1 MRKLRIL
8 ILLAC
13 LVLLVGVKAMGFDLL
28 GKYSYDVDERIRFVV
43 DTYNNEF
50 GTCFFKIYQVETRN
64 DPLGFFFS
72 KTEFKKKL
80 LQSFT
85 SYLREWS
92 YNELPVGKLPVG
104 LYEAEVAFKGETKR
118 WKFSVTSIRGYYLIT
133 EKEALFV
140 FDKGEGYPLKGAR
153 LYLCNEDG
161 PVFLGESGND
171 GTLPIPIN
179 ALKEIRYRDRI
190 LVLGNGQVNVFSFS
204 AWLPR
209 TEEMRTGIRAFVLT
223 DRPVYKPG
231 DEIRLKIFLRK
242 ITEDSYTYA
251 RLKHVTV
258 SLFDPL
264 GNRVFQKHLP
274 NVEGSISLEVST
286 SPEWR
291 IGSYK
296 LVISGGNFQE
306 TEWINVLHYVKPAYS
321 GEVEVPEDIYAS
333 NLIFTVRASYHF
345 GAPVSGGWTKVNVFD
360 REEDELIFSGEGIL
374 SDEGEKTFVVQ
385 TKGIKSV
392 TEIDVEAYVWD
403 ESGVEVKAHGKTT
416 YHPTEYEIRIKMPE
430 SVDVGS
436 TVSCNLFGD
445 TARTLRYVVRKWGDI
460 IASGE
465 VMLREGKGTFDFT
478 VESPGLYDVEIW
490 DNDLIVAKK
499 RLYTSHWMRYSKK
512 TFSNILPEKN
522 VVRPGE
528 EIEFQFSGEGALYVD
543 VVAGSKV
550 EHVFLGSK
558 RNFKYKVPR
567 TCNKDS
573 LDVYA
578 TFVHDG
584 IDYDMLSI
592 NVIREKPVYS
602 LSIVPSKEV
611 YKPGEEARL
620 FIKNMSGDTVDM
632 ALSVVDKPIVELFG
646 ESWNN
651 LAESVYPEDPTFS
664 EYELTQRFWLER
676 YSERTTVYETALAT
690 TKEEALGIPE
700 APQSLRER
708 FEDVALWLPN
718 LKVDDSIVVTFKL
731 PDNLTTWYIRGTGMG
746 EASVTDG
753 STEIRVSKELT
764 LRAAPPEF
772 LVEGDKARLP
782 IMIRND
788 SPIVQSLEIL
798 LGVAGKTSERE
809 LLLKPSESV
818 TLPLEVE
825 ATTSGKLEIT
835 AWASSDSLFD
845 GEKREI
851 QVLDRYLQLSY
862 YDSGMGLGHP
872 VVSTYEYPAYSFD
885 HRVKISLIPDMAE
898 LLYEAIE
905 GLVTFPYGCTEQTMS
920 SFLPA
925 IAVRKLG
932 VLKSPLLEKIDEIT
946 RAGLNR
952 LYGYQHGDGGWGWWK
967 NDDSDIF
974 MTSYVLLGMKYLLD
988 EGVEIIP
995 DSLKRGLRWLAEN
1008 FDTSSDWKYW
1018 FAAYVLSFYTTLPED
1033 VASRPA
1039 QDAPSVVFKALT
1051 LGDHELIEEIKREYV
1066 TESGHLAWIESEDWF
1081 ANEVLL
1087 TSVFITAL
1095 EDNDPMLSKM
1105 LNYLLSKRRGISWQ
1119 STKDTAFVVLGL
1131 SRFIERS
1138 ERFVSLKVNG
1148 STVFAQ
1154 ELSHTLE
1161 LEMNAATKTTVEI
1174 TGDTDRLIYSI
1185 SYLYKSE
1192 YIPKELKSAGTV
1204 KALSRKIRRV
1214 VRFQYYKG
1222 GQSGEGIIL
1231 IPIRS
1236 EYSIKTIKQ
1245 LEEIPEVS
1253 NLKTN
1258 RDIWKLEENGTI
1270 YYRGWETGLMLEG
1283 SIIYK
1288 DETTAFATG
1297 SLYQKHSGRL
1307 LGEGVHQLEVRK
1319 LDPLKVG
1326 DILAHVITVHQDGG
1340 DYYVLEDPLPASAM
1354 SLEDFREPIIGI
1366 YDKFGWYEYE
1376 SWWTRREFRREKVV
1390 YFFRGWESENRYV
1403 HFYRLRFPGTFT
1415 VLPTRVWNMYD
1426 PASAGY
1432 SDTVVIQVQ
1441 P

>member
-1 MRKLRIL
+1 MRKLRIF
-8 ILLAC
+8 IFLAC
-13 LVLLVGVKAMGFDLL
+13 LVLLAEVKVMGFDLL
-28 GKYSYDVDERIRFVV
+28 GKYCYDVDERIRFVV
-43 DTYNNEF
+43 DTYDEF
-50 GTCFFKIYQVETRN
+50 GTCIFKIYQVEIRN
-64 DPLGFFFS
+64 DPLGFFFG
-72 KTEFKKKL
+72 KIEFKKKL
-80 LQSFT
+80 LRSFT
-85 SYLREWS
+85 SYLEEWS

-104 LYEAEVAFKGETKR
+104 LYEAEVTFKGETKR

-153 LYLCNEDG
+153 LYLSSEDG
-161 PVFLGESGND
+161 PVFLGETSND
-171 GTLPIPIN
+171 GTL
-179 ALKEIRYRDRI
+179 IRSLNTLNIHYGDRI
-190 LVLGNGQVNVFSFS
+190 LVLRNGQVNVFSFS

-209 TEEMRTGIRAFVLT
+209 TEETRTRIRAFVLT

-231 DEIRLKIFLRK
+231 DEMRLKIFLRE
-242 ITEDSYTYA
+242 ITENSYTYA
-251 RLKHVTV
+251 QLKYVTV

-264 GNRVFQKHLP
+264 GNRVFQKNFS
-274 NVEGSISLEVST
+274 NVEGSISLEVPT

-296 LVISGGNFQE
+296 LIISAEDFQA

-321 GEVEVPEDIYAS
+321 AEVEVPENVYAS

-345 GAPVSGGWTKVNVFD
+345 GAPVSGGWAKVNVFD
-360 REEDELIFSGEGIL
+360 REKDELIFSGEGIL

-385 TKGIKSV
+385 TKDIKSV
-392 TEIDVEAYVWD
+392 TEIEIEAYVWD
-403 ESGVEVKAHGKTT
+403 ESGVEVKADGKTT
-416 YHPTEYEIRIKMPE
+416 YHPTEYEIRIKMPG

-436 TVSCNLFGD
+436 TVSCNLFGNAD
-445 TARTLRYVVRKWGDI
+445 RTLRYVVRRWKDI

-465 VMLREGKGTFDFT
+465 VALKEGKGTFNFV

-499 RLYTSHWMRYSKK
+499 KLHAGYWMWYSEKTSSK
-512 TFSNILPEKN
+512 ILPKKD

-528 EIEFQFSGEGALYVD
+528 EIEFQFAGEGALYVD
-543 VVAGSKV
+543 IVAGSEV
-550 EHVFLGSK
+550 EHFFLGSK
-558 RNFKYKVPR
+558 RSFKYEVPR
-567 TCNKDS
+567 TCSKDS

-592 NVIREKPVYS
+592 DVIREKPVYS

-620 FIKNMSGDTVDM
+620 FIKNTSGDTVDL

-646 ESWNN
+646 ENWNN
-651 LAESVYPEDPTFS
+651 LAESVYPKDPTFS
-664 EYELTQRFWLER
+664 EYELIQQFWLER
-676 YSERTTVYETALAT
+676 YSQKTTVYEEATLAT
-690 TKEEALGIPE
+690 TKEEALGIPG

-708 FEDVALWLPN
+708 FEDVALWLPD

-731 PDNLTTWYIRGTGMG
+731 PDNLTTWYVRGTGMG
-746 EASVTDG
+746 KASVADG

-764 LRAAPPEF
+764 LRVVPPEF

-788 SPIVQSLEIL
+788 SPMVQSLEIL
-798 LGVAGKTSERE
+798 LGVAGKTSKRE
-809 LLLKPSESV
+809 LLLESSESA

-825 ATTSGKLEIT
+825 ATTSGKLELT
-835 AWASSDSLFD
+835 AWASSASLFD

-851 QVLDRYLQLSY
+851 QVLDRYPQLSH
-862 YDSGMGLGHP
+862 YDSGVGLGNP
-872 VVSTYEYPAYSFD
+872 VVSTYEYPVYSFD
-885 HRVKISLIPDMAE
+885 HRVKIFLIPDMAE

-905 GLVTFPYGCTEQTMS
+905 RLVTFPYGCTEQTMS

-932 VLKSPLLEKIDEIT
+932 VLKSPLLERIDEIT
-946 RAGLNR
+946 RAGLSR

-967 NDDSDIF
+967 NDDSDVF

-988 EGVEIIP
+988 AGVEVIP

-1008 FDTSSDWKYW
+1008 FSTSKDWKYW
-1018 FAAYVLSFYTTLPED
+1018 FAAYVLSFYITLPED
-1033 VASRPA
+1033 VATRPA
-1039 QDAPSVVFKALT
+1039 KNAPSAVFKALT
-1051 LGDHELIEEIKREYV
+1051 LGDPELIEEIKREYV
-1066 TESGHLAWIESEDWF
+1066 VESGHLAWIESGDWF
-1081 ANEVLL
+1081 ANDVLL

-1095 EDNDPMLSKM
+1095 EDDDPILSKM

-1131 SRFIERS
+1131 SRFIERGG
-1138 ERFVSLKVNG
+1138 RFVSLKVNG

-1154 ELSHTLE
+1154 ELTHTLD

-1174 TGDTDRLIYSI
+1174 TGNTDGLIYSV

-1192 YIPKELKSAGTV
+1192 QIPKDLKSAGTV

-1214 VRFQYYKG
+1214 VRFQYHKG
-1222 GQSGEGIIL
+1222 EQSGEGILL

-1245 LEEIPEVS
+1245 LEKLPEVS
-1253 NLKTN
+1253 KLETD
-1258 RDIWKLEENGTI
+1258 RDIWRLEGDGTI
-1270 YYRGWETGLMLEG
+1270 YYRGWATGLTLEG
-1283 SIIYK
+1283 SITCK
-1288 DETTAFATG
+1288 NETTAFASG
-1297 SLYQKHSGRL
+1297 GLYQKHSGRL
-1307 LGEGVHQLEVRK
+1307 LGEGIHQLEVGK
-1319 LDPLKVG
+1319 LEPLKVG
-1326 DILAHVITVHQDGG
+1326 DVLAHVITIRQNGG

-1415 VLPTRVWNMYD
+1415 VLPARVWNMYD
-1426 PASAGY
+1426 PASVGY